1 MWIIFD
7 LASGSEY
14 KVLCQRKEVQNRA
27 VNCVAVNGI
36 AINCAAHFY
45 TMPCNLYCLCVHWV
59 QIEAV
64 RDIKGSNNIIAPVSQ
79 LQNFYHNDTGICMK
93 RSIMDSWEMIKISR

>member
-1 MWIIFD
+1 MLWMIFY

-14 KVLCQRKEVQNRA
+14 EMLCQRKEVQNRA

-36 AINCAAHFY
+36 AINCAARFY
-45 TMPCNLYCLCVHWV
+45 TMLCNAVQFVLRFEHWV

-64 RDIKGSNNIIAPVSQ
+64 RDIKGSNNIIAPVS
-79 LQNFYHNDTGICMK
+79 
-93 RSIMDSWEMIKISR
+93 